1 MSDQEPTLDARLRR
15 LEQLAEQLEQ
25 LARQHP
31 IGRAILRKLGLL

>member
-1 MSDQEPTLDARLRR
+1 MSEQESLDARVRR